1 MNYQVLSQLFS
12 WFYPPVAA
20 IFRRPKLS
28 LLLGL
33 ASALLTAIPA
43 TAAEKLYFSYSLFQ
57 ESLQVKSLEAFAKD
71 GTINSDLAFYFWL
84 AGANREQQQRFRE
97 ALTRQSTV
105 DPVQLSRFF
114 YSDLGEDILTNFGR
128 FIQLPSNGN
137 GKYGLRSALILAAEE
152 PGGLSLLS
160 FLRKFPTD
168 IHIDAQNVVRLSG
181 SLRQIVD
188 LTARFTDEVKQLSA
202 DEASRE
208 PVVDFSKLPDLRQP
222 GPYGFQSARWELF
235 DRSRNRRFYVIVY
248 RPATWP
254 SGKVP
259 VIIFSHGLASR
270 PEDFATRAE
279 HLASY
284 GFLVA
289 LPQHPGSDFGQA
301 QALLNGFS
309 RDVFLI
315 SEFIDRPKDIS
326 FVLDELQ
333 RRNLSEF
340 KGQLDVESVGVAGH
354 SFGGYA
360 AMAVAGVPID
370 FNNLEADCKQEWS
383 FLNTSMLL
391 QCRALDLPRQ
401 TYRFT
406 DPRVKAIAVGNPVN
420 KSIFGV
426 SGLQQLK
433 LPIMLGAGS
442 YDPATPFI
450 FEQVPSFVTIGS
462 PERYLALA
470 EGQAHVDF
478 SQIDAGITN
487 VIDSVPGLTLPSPDL
502 IDSYVNA
509 MFTAFFQVYLRGDAS
524 YRPFLQAP
532 YAAYLSRDQEFKLA
546 LITAQS
552 SEALRRKLEQMRP

>member
-1 MNYQVLSQLFS
+1 
-12 WFYPPVAA
+12 
-20 IFRRPKLS
+20 
-28 LLLGL
+28 
-33 ASALLTAIPA
+33 
-43 TAAEKLYFSYSLFQ
+43 
-57 ESLQVKSLEAFAKD
+57 
-71 GTINSDLAFYFWL
+71 
-84 AGANREQQQRFRE
+84 
-97 ALTRQSTV
+97 
-105 DPVQLSRFF
+105 
-114 YSDLGEDILTNFGR
+114 
-128 FIQLPSNGN
+128 
-137 GKYGLRSALILAAEE
+137 
-152 PGGLSLLS
+152 
-160 FLRKFPTD
+160 
-168 IHIDAQNVVRLSG
+168 
-181 SLRQIVD
+181 
-188 LTARFTDEVKQLSA
+188 
-202 DEASRE
+202 
-208 PVVDFSKLPDLRQP
+208 
-222 GPYGFQSARWELF
+222 
-235 DRSRNRRFYVIVY
+235 
-248 RPATWP
+248 
-254 SGKVP
+254 
-259 VIIFSHGLASR
+259 
-270 PEDFATRAE
+270 
-279 HLASY
+279 
-284 GFLVA
+284 
-289 LPQHPGSDFGQA
+289 
-301 QALLNGFS
+301 
-309 RDVFLI
+309 
-315 SEFIDRPKDIS
+315 PKDIS

-433 LPIMLGAGS
+433 LPIILGAGS

-487 VIDSVPGLTLPSPDL
+487 VIDAVPGLTLPSPDL
-502 IDSYVNA
+502 IDNYVNA
-509 MFTAFFQVYLRGDAS
+509 MFAAFFQVYLRGDAS
-524 YRPFLQAP
+524 YRPFLQAS
-532 YAAYLSRDQEFKLA
+532 YAAYLSRDQQFKLA

>member
-1 MNYQVLSQLFS
+1 
-12 WFYPPVAA
+12 
-20 IFRRPKLS
+20 
-28 LLLGL
+28 
-33 ASALLTAIPA
+33 
-43 TAAEKLYFSYSLFQ
+43 
-57 ESLQVKSLEAFAKD
+57 
-71 GTINSDLAFYFWL
+71 
-84 AGANREQQQRFRE
+84 
-97 ALTRQSTV
+97 
-105 DPVQLSRFF
+105 
-114 YSDLGEDILTNFGR
+114 
-128 FIQLPSNGN
+128 
-137 GKYGLRSALILAAEE
+137 LRSALILAAEE

-168 IHIDAQNVVRLSG
+168 IHIDAQNVVRLSAA
-181 SLRQIVD
+181 LRHIVD

-202 DEASRE
+202 KEASQE
-208 PVVDFSKLPDLRQP
+208 PVVDFAKLPDLRQP
-222 GPYGFQSARWELF
+222 GPYGFESARWDLF
-235 DRSRNRRFYVIVY
+235 DRSRNRRFYVMVY

-254 SGKVP
+254 AGKVP

-333 RRNLSEF
+333 RRNPSEF

-406 DPRVKAIAVGNPVN
+406 DSRVKAIAVGNPVN
-420 KSIFGV
+420 KSIFGRA
-426 SGLQQLK
+426 GLEQLK
-433 LPIMLGAGS
+433 IPILLGAGS

-487 VIDSVPGLTLPSPDL
+487 VIDAVPGLTLPSPDL
-502 IDSYVNA
+502 IDNYVNA

-524 YRPFLQAP
+524 YRPFLQAS

-546 LITAQS
+546 LISAQS
-552 SEALRRKLEQMRP
+552 SAALRRKLEQMQP

>member
-1 MNYQVLSQLFS
+1 MNYPVLSQSFS
-12 WFYPPVAA
+12 WFYPPIAA
-20 IFRRPKLS
+20 IFRRRKLS
-28 LLLGL
+28 VLLGI

-57 ESLQVKSLEAFAKD
+57 ESLQVKSLEAFAKN

-84 AGANREQQQRFRE
+84 AGADREQQQRFRE

-137 GKYGLRSALILAAEE
+137 GKYGLRAALILAAEE

-160 FLRKFPTD
+160 FLRNFPTD
-168 IHIDAQNVVRLSG
+168 IHIDAQNVVRLSAA
-181 SLRQIVD
+181 LRHIVD

-202 DEASRE
+202 EEASRE

-222 GPYGFQSARWELF
+222 GPYGFQSVRWELF
-235 DRSRNRRFYVIVY
+235 DRSRNRRFYVMVY

-254 SGKVP
+254 AGKVP

-270 PEDFATRAE
+270 PEDFAARAE

-370 FNNLEADCKQEWS
+370 FKNLEADCKQEWS

-426 SGLQQLK
+426 NGLQQLK
-433 LPIMLGAGS
+433 LPIILGAGS

-509 MFTAFFQVYLRGDAS
+509 MFAAFFQVYLRGDAS
-524 YRPFLQAP
+524 YRPFLQAS

-552 SEALRRKLEQMRP
+552 SEALRRKLEQMQP

>member
-1 MNYQVLSQLFS
+1 MNYQVLSQSFS

-28 LLLGL
+28 LLLGI

-84 AGANREQQQRFRE
+84 ARADREQQQRFRE

-128 FIQLPSNGN
+128 FIQLPSSGN
-137 GKYGLRSALILAAEE
+137 GKHGLRAALILAAEE

-160 FLRKFPTD
+160 FLRNFPTD
-168 IHIDAQNVVRLSG
+168 IHIDAQDVLRLSAA
-181 SLRQIVD
+181 LRHIVD
-188 LTARFTDEVKQLSA
+188 LTARFTNEVKQLSA
-202 DEASRE
+202 EEASRE

-235 DRSRNRRFYVIVY
+235 DRSRNRRFYVMVY

-309 RDVFLI
+309 RDVFLV

-333 RRNLSEF
+333 RRNPSEF

-370 FNNLEADCKQEWS
+370 FTNLEADCKQEWS

-450 FEQVPSFVTIGS
+450 FEQVPSFITIGS

-502 IDSYVNA
+502 LDSYVNA

-524 YRPFLQAP
+524 YRPFLQAS